1 MGSSST
7 TRIFWVMLLPPILW
21 IIRRESQKTV
31 KPEQSSAAKPQ
42 ASDVQKGDLA
52 LLFVGIAQRAVLC
65 VVARHGA
72 AAAPVRL
79 PLCSSHMRHHLTW
92 PLNAVVAV
100 GIALIIS
107 GVVLLESF
115 PDVPER
121 TEG

>member
-1 MGSSST
+1 MSRKAT
-7 TRIFWVMLLPPILW
+7 WV
-21 IIRRESQKTV
+21 
-31 KPEQSSAAKPQ
+31 
-42 ASDVQKGDLA
+42 
-52 LLFVGIAQRAVLC
+52 LLFVRIAQGTVLC

-115 PDVPER
+115 PDVLER